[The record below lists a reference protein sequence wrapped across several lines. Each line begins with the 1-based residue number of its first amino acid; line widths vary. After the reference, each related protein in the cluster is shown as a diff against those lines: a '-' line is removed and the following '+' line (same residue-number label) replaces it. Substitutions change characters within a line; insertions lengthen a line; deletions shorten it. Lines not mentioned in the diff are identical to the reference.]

1 MTDKGGIRTLLFEPL
16 NRPHRSVF
24 VISQLCYL
32 LISGE
37 DSVAPQNLEQD
48 NQYLK
53 LNIDACL
60 CGMTTDGI
68 GMISEEDEICSN
80 SKY

>member
-1 MTDKGGIRTLLFEPL
+1 MTDKRDIRRLLFEPL

-37 DSVAPQNLEQD
+37 DCVAPQHLEQD

-60 CGMTTDGI
+60 YGMTAGGI
-68 GMISEEDEICSN
+68 GMITEEE
-80 SKY
+80 